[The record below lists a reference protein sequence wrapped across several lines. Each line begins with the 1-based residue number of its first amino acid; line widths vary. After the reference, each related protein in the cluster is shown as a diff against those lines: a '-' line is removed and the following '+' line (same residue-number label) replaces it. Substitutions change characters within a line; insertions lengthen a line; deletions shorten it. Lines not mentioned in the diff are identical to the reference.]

1 MTNGAMTNEAMT
13 DEAMTNGTMTNGA
26 MTNGKMTDG
35 AMTDD
40 QWWQVGSLAI
50 GKSVAISC
58 RLLSCL
64 FVAPFRRFSIDH
76 SHLLFAIHRRF
87 QNLAFKAA
95 RSKLAR

>member
-1 MTNGAMTNEAMT
+1 MTNGTMTNGAMT

-35 AMTDD
+35 AC
-40 QWWQVGSLAI
+40 
-50 GKSVAISC
+50 C
-58 RLLSCL
+58 RAFWC
-64 FVAPFRRFSIDH
+64 FSIDH

>member
-1 MTNGAMTNEAMT
+1 
-13 DEAMTNGTMTNGA
+13 
-26 MTNGKMTDG
+26 
-35 AMTDD
+35 
-40 QWWQVGSLAI
+40 LAI